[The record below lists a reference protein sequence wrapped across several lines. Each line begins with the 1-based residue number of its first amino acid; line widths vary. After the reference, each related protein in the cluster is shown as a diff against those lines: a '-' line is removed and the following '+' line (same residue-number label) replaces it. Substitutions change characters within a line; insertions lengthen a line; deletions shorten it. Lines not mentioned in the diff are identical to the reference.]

1 MFQKTL
7 ETVFEDGISMG
18 YEAFSMGY
26 NMVLKMEFPWDMR
39 HFPI

>member
-26 NMVLKMEFPWDMR
+26 NMEFPWDTTW
-39 HFPI
+39 F